1 MIFVGRDLNKAHI
14 RYLENRFFE
23 LAKECKRYHILTKNT
38 YKNTVLKE
46 SQIAVM
52 EEFIAHVRVL
62 INALGYK
69 VFEPVL
75 QHKKAEDEKDVLYI
89 NTGSVKAKG
98 LVTTEGFVVLAG
110 SGVNEKVSE
119 KSLSPGAVKL
129 REKLFREGK
138 VENLKTTED
147 ILFSSSSAAADFL
160 LGYSVSGPRIWKNKQ
175 GVSLKELDD
184 K

>member
-1 MIFVGRDLNKAHI
+1 M
-14 RYLENRFFE
+14 
-23 LAKECKRYHILTKNT
+23 
-38 YKNTVLKE
+38 
-46 SQIAVM
+46 
-52 EEFIAHVRVL
+52 RVL

-89 NTGSVKAKG
+89 HTGSVKAKG

-110 SGVNEKVSE
+110 SGVNEKGSE

-160 LGYSVSGPRIWKNKQ
+160 LGYSVSGPRTWKNNQ

>member
-1 MIFVGRDLNKAHI
+1 M
-14 RYLENRFFE
+14 
-23 LAKECKRYHILTKNT
+23 
-38 YKNTVLKE
+38 
-46 SQIAVM
+46 
-52 EEFIAHVRVL
+52 
-62 INALGYK
+62 
-69 VFEPVL
+69 
-75 QHKKAEDEKDVLYI
+75 
-89 NTGSVKAKG
+89 KAKG

-110 SGVNEKVSE
+110 SSVNEKVSE

-160 LGYSVSGPRIWKNKQ
+160 LGYSVSGPRTWKNNQ

>member
-1 MIFVGRDLNKAHI
+1 M
-14 RYLENRFFE
+14 
-23 LAKECKRYHILTKNT
+23 
-38 YKNTVLKE
+38 
-46 SQIAVM
+46 
-52 EEFIAHVRVL
+52 
-62 INALGYK
+62 
-69 VFEPVL
+69 
-75 QHKKAEDEKDVLYI
+75 
-89 NTGSVKAKG
+89 
-98 LVTTEGFVVLAG
+98 AG